1 MSSSAKVLNQLAASE
16 KTSSAAPKASTLKAI
31 AARKAAL
38 KHGEARRML
47 EDRIEA
53 NRLSREIQD
62 FQFDF

>member
-1 MSSSAKVLNQLAASE
+1 MSSSAQVLSQSAVSE
-16 KTSSAAPKASTLKAI
+16 KTSPAAPKASTLKAL
-31 AARKAAL
+31 AAKKAAL
-38 KHGEARRML
+38 KHGEARRIL